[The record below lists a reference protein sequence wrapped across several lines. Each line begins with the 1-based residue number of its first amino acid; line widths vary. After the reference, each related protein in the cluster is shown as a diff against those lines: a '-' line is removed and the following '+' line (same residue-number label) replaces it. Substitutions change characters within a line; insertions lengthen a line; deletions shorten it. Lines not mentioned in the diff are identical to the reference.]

1 MATSKIET
9 YSNKYLIPENNFLF
23 DSMTSV
29 LGFSPIYRNDNFQYI
44 QLEADITIKINVDQ
58 SKLTNQ
64 SLGNYCKIEQDGKT
78 WYYFIVGSN
87 WKSKKC
93 VQLFLSLD
101 SINTFPEIATNLGDK
116 TIVYREHK
124 NRNKIDNIPEGI
136 QAVLYKNPLKDS
148 MLLESGEFHDWF
160 LIYKNHTTDTDAAL
174 DCFICTDQSIRVM
187 AGDSEQ
193 EYIYI
198 DLLQNGYI
206 YIIDGSIEIDNTNY
220 IYTDLQIPIIHKTSE
235 KVEFNV
241 LRFQSSQVSTGTLA
255 FDTWINITEN
265 IEITSFSIKAKIN
278 EKLSLNKNE
287 INNFITYPIPIS
299 PISAV
304 IKSIDDIDRTD
315 LRLNKI
321 LRLPYCPVD
330 YTYNSTTR
338 VYNFDNTKFKYNK
351 DENLVQLKDLNTKFS
366 HTVIPSP
373 AVNIFPTLEKST
385 DPSQLRNDKYESKLY
400 SSEFYQPRFIYD
412 EFVYTFALEDISEI
426 TDYNNVVFKYI
437 HTSTVNSKSLID
449 FYNLKYERSTVDYPG
464 YLIINRGEEEV
475 IYSSPY
481 INYIK
486 NGYNYDKRNAW
497 FNFATSL
504 LSQGIGIG
512 GGVINTLYKNSNLI
526 TQEQYAKA
534 VEKMMLAQDTISKTP
549 YYSSAPFARLYL
561 RTHGRELGRQYAIV
575 DESQA
580 IVNAYRKQLEN
591 TNDFS
596 KATGISSIASSIGG
610 IVGSIGSLIGSYI
623 GMEQQKEQTKNQ
635 AVSVSGADDIDLLKV
650 YSKNKA
656 KISTYELSKTMK
668 ELIGDLFYYT
678 GYNAEGRQYKPD
690 LYSRYHFNF
699 IQCNPEFENKNAL
712 VNKYADDIRLR
723 LQKGVTFFHL
733 QELGYDDLD
742 QLKENTEIEN
752 VKLVLEEGY
761 YKTPSTSM
769 ITVYFDFVND
779 IQSIPVDL
787 YFNFKASNGHA
798 YSVKL
803 LDTFIKVGREIT
815 ISNNSLDKNITDF
828 TLQVKVRN
836 TLSDIFKLSKK
847 ED

>member
-23 DSMTSV
+23 DSMTNV

-44 QLEADITIKINVDQ
+44 QLDADITIKINVDQ

-64 SLGNYCKIEQDGKT
+64 TLGNYCKIEQDGKT

-136 QAVLYKNPLKDS
+136 QAILYKNPLKDS

-160 LIYKNHTTDTDAAL
+160 LIYKNHTEDTNAAL
-174 DCFICTDQSIRVM
+174 DCFICTDQSIRVV
-187 AGDSEQ
+187 ADDSKKHINNNQ
-193 EYIYI
+193 
-198 DLLQNGYI
+198 LQNGYN
-206 YIIDGSIEIDNTNY
+206 YIIDGSVEIDNVNY
-220 IYTDLQIPIIHKTSE
+220 ISTDTQYLIINKTSE
-235 KVEFNV
+235 KIEFNV
-241 LRFQSSQVSTGTLA
+241 LRFETPLVSTGSLLLA
-255 FDTWINITEN
+255 NWINITEN
-265 IEITSFSIKAKIN
+265 INVTSNTIKLKIN
-278 EKLSLNKNE
+278 DSLSLNKNE
-287 INNFITYPIPIS
+287 IENFSEYVLIPVS
-299 PISAV
+299 ISAV

-315 LRLNKI
+315 LKLNKI

-475 IYSSPY
+475 IYNSPY

-497 FNFATSL
+497 FNFTTSL
-504 LSQGIGIG
+504 IGQGIGIG
-512 GGVINTLYKNSNLI
+512 GGIINKVSSPFNSL
-526 TQEQYAKA
+526 TREEYANA
-534 VEKMMLAQDTISKTP
+534 YSRRMQAQNIIEKSLTESN
-549 YYSSAPFARLYL
+549 SSIDNK
-561 RTHGRELGRQYAIV
+561 ELGIQYAIA
-575 DESQA
+575 DESDA
-580 IVNAYRKQLEN
+580 VMSAYRTKN
-591 TNDFS
+591 NNFS

-610 IVGSIGSLIGSYI
+610 IAGSIGSLIGSYI
-623 GMEQQKEQTKNQ
+623 SMEQQKEQSKNQ
-635 AVSVSGADDIDLLKV
+635 AVSVSGADDIDLLKI

-699 IQCNPEFENKNAL
+699 IQCDPEFENKNAL

-787 YFNFKASNGHA
+787 YFNFKASNGYA

-836 TLSDIFKLSKK
+836 TLSDIFTLSKK

>member
-64 SLGNYCKIEQDGKT
+64 TLGNYCKIEQDGKS

-101 SINTFPEIATNLGDK
+101 SINTFPEITTNLGDK

-174 DCFICTDQSIRVM
+174 DCFICTDQSIRVV
-187 AGDSEQ
+187 ADDSKKHINNNE
-193 EYIYI
+193 
-198 DLLQNGYI
+198 LQNGYN
-206 YIIDGSIEIDNTNY
+206 YIIDGSVEIDNVNY
-220 IYTDLQIPIIHKTSE
+220 ISTDTQYLIINKTSE
-235 KVEFNV
+235 KIEFNV
-241 LRFQSSQVSTGTLA
+241 LRFETPLASTGSLLLA
-255 FDTWINITEN
+255 NWINITEN
-265 IEITSFSIKAKIN
+265 INVTSNTIKLKIN
-278 EKLSLNKNE
+278 ESLSLNKNE
-287 INNFITYPIPIS
+287 IENFSEYVLIPVS
-299 PISAV
+299 ISAV

-315 LRLNKI
+315 LKLNKI

-351 DENLVQLKDLNTKFS
+351 DENLLQLKDLNTKFS

-426 TDYNNVVFKYI
+426 TDYNNIVFKYI

-497 FNFATSL
+497 FNFTTSL
-504 LSQGIGIG
+504 LSQGIGLVG
-512 GGVINTLYKNSNLI
+512 GFLNSAAPRATYSADQATDAYYQIANLKGAINFY
-526 TQEQYAKA
+526 EQSMQY
-534 VEKMMLAQDTISKTP
+534 P
-549 YYSSAPFARLYL
+549 RNYYQYDGLL
-561 RTHGRELGRQYAIV
+561 RTQAEYKTRLLENEEIV
-575 DESQA
+575 A
-580 IVNAYRKQLEN
+580 GYKKQLATLPSSFGE
-591 TNDFS
+591 
-596 KATGISSIASSIGG
+596 ATGISSIASSIGG
-610 IVGSIGSLIGSYI
+610 IAGSIGSLIGSYI

-656 KISTYELSKTMK
+656 KISIYELSKTMK

-733 QELGYDDLD
+733 QELEYDDLD

-787 YFNFKASNGHA
+787 YFNFKASNGYA

-836 TLSDIFKLSKK
+836 TLSDIFTLSKK

>member
-64 SLGNYCKIEQDGKT
+64 TLGNYCKIEQDGKS

-101 SINTFPEIATNLGDK
+101 SINTFPEITTNLGDK

-174 DCFICTDQSIRVM
+174 DCFICTDQSIRVV
-187 AGDSEQ
+187 ADDSKKHINNNE
-193 EYIYI
+193 
-198 DLLQNGYI
+198 LQNGYN
-206 YIIDGSIEIDNTNY
+206 YIIDGSVEIDNVNY
-220 IYTDLQIPIIHKTSE
+220 ISTDTQYLIINKTSE
-235 KVEFNV
+235 KIEFNV
-241 LRFQSSQVSTGTLA
+241 LRFETPLASTGSLLLA
-255 FDTWINITEN
+255 NWINITEN
-265 IEITSFSIKAKIN
+265 INVTSNTIKLKIN
-278 EKLSLNKNE
+278 ESLSLNKNE
-287 INNFITYPIPIS
+287 IENFSEYVLIPVS
-299 PISAV
+299 ISAV

-315 LRLNKI
+315 LKLNKI

-351 DENLVQLKDLNTKFS
+351 DENLLQLKDLNTKFS

-426 TDYNNVVFKYI
+426 TDYNNIVFKYI

-497 FNFATSL
+497 FNFTTSL
-504 LSQGIGIG
+504 LSQGIGLVG
-512 GGVINTLYKNSNLI
+512 GFLNSAAPRATYSADQATDAYYQIANLKGAINFY
-526 TQEQYAKA
+526 EQSMQY
-534 VEKMMLAQDTISKTP
+534 P
-549 YYSSAPFARLYL
+549 RNYYQYDGLL
-561 RTHGRELGRQYAIV
+561 RTQAEYKTRLLENEEIV
-575 DESQA
+575 A
-580 IVNAYRKQLEN
+580 GYKKQLATLPSSFGE
-591 TNDFS
+591 
-596 KATGISSIASSIGG
+596 ATGISSIASSIGG
-610 IVGSIGSLIGSYI
+610 IAGSIGSLIGSYI

-699 IQCNPEFENKNAL
+699 IQCDPEFENKNAL
-712 VNKYADDIRLR
+712 VNKYANDIRLR

-787 YFNFKASNGHA
+787 YFNFKASNGYA

>member
-64 SLGNYCKIEQDGKT
+64 TLGNYCKIEQDGKT

-101 SINTFPEIATNLGDK
+101 SINTFPEITTNLGDK

-174 DCFICTDQSIRVM
+174 DCFICTDQSIRVV
-187 AGDSEQ
+187 ADDSKKHINNNQ
-193 EYIYI
+193 
-198 DLLQNGYI
+198 LQNGYN
-206 YIIDGSIEIDNTNY
+206 YIIDGSVEIDNVNY
-220 IYTDLQIPIIHKTSE
+220 ISTDTQYLIINKTSE
-235 KVEFNV
+235 KIEFNV
-241 LRFQSSQVSTGTLA
+241 LRFETPLASTGSLLLA
-255 FDTWINITEN
+255 NWINITEN
-265 IEITSFSIKAKIN
+265 INVTSNTIKLKIN
-278 EKLSLNKNE
+278 DSLSLNKNE
-287 INNFITYPIPIS
+287 IENFSEYVLIPVS
-299 PISAV
+299 ISAV

-315 LRLNKI
+315 LKLNKI

-351 DENLVQLKDLNTKFS
+351 DENLLQLKDLNTKFS

-486 NGYNYDKRNAW
+486 NGYNYDKRNAL
-497 FNFATSL
+497 FNFTTSL
-504 LSQGIGIG
+504 LSQGIGLVGGFLNSAASGTTYSADQATAAYYQIG
-512 GGVINTLYKNSNLI
+512 NLKEAINRYEHSI
-526 TQEQYAKA
+526 QY
-534 VEKMMLAQDTISKTP
+534 P
-549 YYSSAPFARLYL
+549 WNYYQYDGLL
-561 RTHGRELGRQYAIV
+561 RTQAEYKTRLLENEQIV
-575 DESQA
+575 A
-580 IVNAYRKQLEN
+580 GYKKQLAASPSSFGE
-591 TNDFS
+591 
-596 KATGISSIASSIGG
+596 ATGISSIASSIGG
-610 IVGSIGSLIGSYI
+610 IAGSIGSLIGSYI
-623 GMEQQKEQTKNQ
+623 SMEQQKEQTKNQ

-656 KISTYELSKTMK
+656 KISIYELSKTMK

-733 QELGYDDLD
+733 QELEYDDLD

-798 YSVKL
+798 YSVTL

>member
-44 QLEADITIKINVDQ
+44 QLDADITIKINVNQ
-58 SKLTNQ
+58 SNLTNQ
-64 SLGNYCKIEQDGKT
+64 TLGNYCKIEQDGKT

-174 DCFICTDQSIRVM
+174 DCFICTDQSIRVV
-187 AGDSEQ
+187 ADDSEL
-193 EYIYI
+193 YIYI
-198 DLLQNGYI
+198 DSLQNGYN
-206 YIIDGSIEIDNTNY
+206 YIIDGSIEIDNVNY
-220 IYTDLQIPIIHKTSE
+220 ISTDLQIPIVHKTSE

-265 IEITSFSIKAKIN
+265 IKATSFSIKAKIN
-278 EKLSLNKNE
+278 ESLSLNKNE
-287 INNFITYPIPIS
+287 INNFITYLIPIS
-299 PISAV
+299 PESAN

-338 VYNFDNTKFKYNK
+338 VYNFDTTKFKYNK

-426 TDYNNVVFKYI
+426 TDYNNIVFKYI

-512 GGVINTLYKNSNLI
+512 GGVINSTPPRATYSGAQATAAYYQIANLEEAI
-526 TQEQYAKA
+526 NRYERYIQNPENCDQYDD
-534 VEKMMLAQDTISKTP
+534 L
-549 YYSSAPFARLYL
+549 L
-561 RTHGRELGRQYAIV
+561 RTQAQY
-575 DESQA
+575 
-580 IVNAYRKQLEN
+580 KTGLLEN
-591 TNDFS
+591 KQIVAGYKRQLATLPRNSFG

-733 QELGYDDLD
+733 QELEYDDLD

-787 YFNFKASNGHA
+787 YFNFKASNGYA

>member
-44 QLEADITIKINVDQ
+44 QLEADITIKINVNQ
-58 SKLTNQ
+58 SNLTNQ
-64 SLGNYCKIEQDGKT
+64 TLGNYCKIEQDGKT

-160 LIYKNHTTDTDAAL
+160 LIYKNHTEDTNAAL
-174 DCFICTDQSIRVM
+174 DCFICTSDNIHIIADASSGYLDI
-187 AGDSEQ
+187 S
-193 EYIYI
+193 
-198 DLLQNGYI
+198 LLKEGYT
-206 YIIDGSIEIDNTNY
+206 YIINGVLKVKGIS
-220 IYTDLQIPIIHKTSE
+220 YTATLTLFLVFRKINN
-235 KVEFNV
+235 KVEFNHYTD
-241 LRFQSSQVSTGTLA
+241 TGELESEQ
-255 FDTWINITEN
+255 WL
-265 IEITSFSIKAKIN
+265 EIT
-278 EKLSLNKNE
+278 KNE
-287 INNFITYPIPIS
+287 DVVIESNP
-299 PISAV
+299 AV
-304 IKSIDDIDRTD
+304 KGRFNTQLIVDKSEIYNSTTIMVPTIYESSYIKSIDDIDRTD

-330 YTYNSTTR
+330 YTYNSTTKI
-338 VYNFDNTKFKYNK
+338 YNFDTTKFKYNK
-351 DENLVQLKDLNTKFS
+351 DENLLQLKDLNTKFS

-426 TDYNNVVFKYI
+426 TDYNNIVFKYI

-475 IYSSPY
+475 IYNSPY

-497 FNFATSL
+497 FNFTTSL
-504 LSQGIGIG
+504 LSQGIGIA
-512 GGVINTLYKNSNLI
+512 GGVFNSAAPRAIYSGDQATAAYYQIANLEEAINRYERYIQDPSNY
-526 TQEQYAKA
+526 EQYDD
-534 VEKMMLAQDTISKTP
+534 L
-549 YYSSAPFARLYL
+549 L
-561 RTHGRELGRQYAIV
+561 RTQADFKTGLLENKQIV
-575 DESQA
+575 A
-580 IVNAYRKQLEN
+580 GYKKQLA
-591 TNDFS
+591 TLPRSSFG

-623 GMEQQKEQTKNQ
+623 SMEQQKEQTKNQ

-836 TLSDIFKLSKK
+836 TLSDIFTLSKK

>member
-64 SLGNYCKIEQDGKT
+64 TLGNYCKIEQDGKT

-160 LIYKNHTTDTDAAL
+160 LIYKNHTEDTNAAL
-174 DCFICTDQSIRVM
+174 DCFICTSDNIHIIADASSGYLDI
-187 AGDSEQ
+187 S
-193 EYIYI
+193 
-198 DLLQNGYI
+198 LLKEGYT
-206 YIIDGSIEIDNTNY
+206 YIINGVLKVKGIS
-220 IYTDLQIPIIHKTSE
+220 YTATLTLFLVFRKINN
-235 KVEFNV
+235 KVEFNHYTD
-241 LRFQSSQVSTGTLA
+241 TGELESEQ
-255 FDTWINITEN
+255 WL
-265 IEITSFSIKAKIN
+265 EIT
-278 EKLSLNKNE
+278 KNE
-287 INNFITYPIPIS
+287 DVVIESNP
-299 PISAV
+299 AV
-304 IKSIDDIDRTD
+304 KGKFNTQLIVDKSEIYNSTTIMVPTIYESSYIKSIDDIDRTD

-330 YTYNSTTR
+330 YTYNSTTKI
-338 VYNFDNTKFKYNK
+338 YNFDTTKFKYNK
-351 DENLVQLKDLNTKFS
+351 DENLLQLKDLNTKFS
-366 HTVIPSP
+366 HTVIPNP

-426 TDYNNVVFKYI
+426 TDYNNIVFKYI

-504 LSQGIGIG
+504 IGQGIGIG

-526 TQEQYAKA
+526 TQEQYAEA
-534 VEKMMLAQDTISKTP
+534 VEKMMSAQDTISNTP
-549 YYSSAPFARLYL
+549 YYSSAPFAKLYL
-561 RTHGRELGRQYAIV
+561 RIHGRELGRQYAIV
-575 DESQA
+575 DESKA
-580 IVNAYRKQLEN
+580 IMDAYRKQLEN

-623 GMEQQKEQTKNQ
+623 SMEQQKEQTKNQ

-733 QELGYDDLD
+733 QELEYDDLD

-787 YFNFKASNGHA
+787 YFNFKASNGYA

>member
-23 DSMTSV
+23 DSMTNV

-44 QLEADITIKINVDQ
+44 QLDADITIKINVDQ

-64 SLGNYCKIEQDGKT
+64 TLGNYCKIEQDGKI

-136 QAVLYKNPLKDS
+136 QAILYKNPLKDS

-160 LIYKNHTTDTDAAL
+160 LIYKNHTEDTNAAL
-174 DCFICTDQSIRVM
+174 DCFICTSDNIHIIADASSGYLDI
-187 AGDSEQ
+187 S
-193 EYIYI
+193 
-198 DLLQNGYI
+198 LLKEGYT
-206 YIIDGSIEIDNTNY
+206 YIINGVLKVKGIS
-220 IYTDLQIPIIHKTSE
+220 YTATLTLFLVFRKINN
-235 KVEFNV
+235 KVEFNHYTD
-241 LRFQSSQVSTGTLA
+241 TGELESEQ
-255 FDTWINITEN
+255 WL
-265 IEITSFSIKAKIN
+265 EIT
-278 EKLSLNKNE
+278 KNE
-287 INNFITYPIPIS
+287 DVVIESNP
-299 PISAV
+299 AV
-304 IKSIDDIDRTD
+304 KGRFNTQLIVDKSEIYNSTTIMVPTIYESSYIKSIDDIDRTD

-330 YTYNSTTR
+330 YTYNSTTKI
-338 VYNFDNTKFKYNK
+338 YNFDTTKFKYNK
-351 DENLVQLKDLNTKFS
+351 DENLLQLKDLNTKFS

-475 IYSSPY
+475 IYNSPY

-497 FNFATSL
+497 FNFTTSL
-504 LSQGIGIG
+504 IGQGIGIG
-512 GGVINTLYKNSNLI
+512 GGIINTLYKNSNLI

-549 YYSSAPFARLYL
+549 YYSSAPFAKVNLWTDTRA
-561 RTHGRELGRQYAIV
+561 LGKQYAIV
-575 DESQA
+575 DESKA
-580 IVNAYRKQLEN
+580 ILNAYRKQLEN

-610 IVGSIGSLIGSYI
+610 IAGSIGSLISSYI
-623 GMEQQKEQTKNQ
+623 SMEQQKEQSKNQ
-635 AVSVSGADDIDLLKV
+635 AVSVSGADDIDLLKI

-656 KISTYELSKTMK
+656 KISIYELSKTMK

-699 IQCNPEFENKNAL
+699 IQCDPEFENKNAL

-798 YSVKL
+798 YSVTL